1 VSTNPQTMSS
11 ALAGRLTAQPRS
23 TIARTALYLSALAVL
38 ATGVVH
44 IQQYYGNDY
53 STVPTIGTLFFLNFV
68 SAVVIAAGL
77 VAPLGRVAGRYA
89 DSIRALFA
97 VGGIGLAVLSLVSL
111 FVSESSSLFGFT
123 ENGYRTAIVLAMVA
137 EAAAAVFLLIFLVA
151 AGPGRAANTQSKS
164 TKGFRCHFSQPQ

>member
-1 VSTNPQTMSS
+1 VTTTAKTMPS
-11 ALAGRLTAQPRS
+11 AIAGRPTARRRS
-23 TIARTALYLSALAVL
+23 AVARTALYLGALAVL

-68 SAVVIAAGL
+68 SAVMIAAGL

-89 DSIRALFA
+89 ASIRALFA
-97 VGGIGLAVLSLVSL
+97 VGGIGLAVSSLAAL

-123 ENGYRTAIVLAMVA
+123 ENGYRTAIVLAIVA
-137 EAAAAVFLLIFLVA
+137 EAAAAAFLLIFLAA
-151 AGPGRAANTQSKS
+151 AGTGLPRAEQHK
-164 TKGFRCHFSQPQ
+164 RR